1 MKVQKIKVKQ
11 LFKLNLL
18 KSKVYEKSVKKN
30 PLNKPIDCTL
40 NQIIIDIKKALQVI
54 FQYHKAKKQILFI
67 GLPFKIEQKINR
79 LTIHSAISNSFDVQG
94 LISNFVSKSY
104 AQNEKLDQNSKILLP
119 KLLKQVNLIVLFEHR
134 KNKSVVLES
143 KTAKIPLIVF
153 GEINESTLYS
163 IKGNFKNV
171 LNSINENIFCI
182 GLNFLFKKK

>member
-30 PLNKPIDCTL
+30 PLNKPIDYTL
-40 NQIIIDIKKALQVI
+40 NQIIIDMKKALQVI

-104 AQNEKLDQNSKILLP
+104 IKNEKLDQNSKILLP
-119 KLLKQVNLIVLFEHR
+119 KLLKQVNLIVLF
-134 KNKSVVLES
+134 
-143 KTAKIPLIVF
+143 
-153 GEINESTLYS
+153 
-163 IKGNFKNV
+163 
-171 LNSINENIFCI
+171 
-182 GLNFLFKKK
+182 

>member
-30 PLNKPIDCTL
+30 PLNKSIDYTL

-104 AQNEKLDQNSKILLP
+104 IQNEKLDQNSKILLP

-134 KNKSVVLES
+134 KNKSV
-143 KTAKIPLIVF
+143 
-153 GEINESTLYS
+153 
-163 IKGNFKNV
+163 
-171 LNSINENIFCI
+171 
-182 GLNFLFKKK
+182 FL